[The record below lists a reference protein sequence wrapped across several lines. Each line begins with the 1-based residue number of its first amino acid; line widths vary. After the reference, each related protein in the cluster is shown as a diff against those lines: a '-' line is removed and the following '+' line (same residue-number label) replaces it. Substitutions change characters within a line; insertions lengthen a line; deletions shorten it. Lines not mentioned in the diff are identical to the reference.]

1 MEEHVFFFFFISFHT
16 KVNKKKPADAPCEIK
31 EI

>member
-1 MEEHVFFFFFISFHT
+1 MEEHVFFFFFISFT

>member
-1 MEEHVFFFFFISFHT
+1 MEERRVLPFFISFHT
-16 KVNKKKPADAPCEIK
+16 KINKKKPADAPCEIK